1 MPPICVG
8 LFLPQPSL
16 DYIVFTTN
24 FPLKPFIY
32 VGSMASG
39 NVINK
44 IDLSEYTNGKP
55 KLFECLHNDYIMG
68 SGMGNLLLWK
78 PNEIRRSGKPERVW
92 RNIEGEEIIDVL
104 MIYELDALIT
114 LTKSFMK
121 IWDFSTLIDIKES

>member
-1 MPPICVG
+1 
-8 LFLPQPSL
+8 
-16 DYIVFTTN
+16 
-24 FPLKPFIY
+24 
-32 VGSMASG
+32 
-39 NVINK
+39 
-44 IDLSEYTNGKP
+44 
-55 KLFECLHNDYIMG
+55 MG